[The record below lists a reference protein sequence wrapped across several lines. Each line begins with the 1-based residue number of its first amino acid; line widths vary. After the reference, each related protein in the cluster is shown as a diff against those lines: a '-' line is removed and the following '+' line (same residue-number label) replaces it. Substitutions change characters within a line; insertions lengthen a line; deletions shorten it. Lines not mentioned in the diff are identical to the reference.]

1 MNKAEH
7 LRPWLWRPGESG
19 NLAGRPKK
27 PRRSFDAV
35 RRFEALGIDP
45 LSEAITLAQ
54 DPALPK
60 VARLKAW
67 LTLMEYCYPKLCP
80 IASHENMSGR
90 LEELQRSWDT
100 ATLEE
105 FSQAFSKGLDTL
117 PEEARAGL
125 KKLEAMG
132 RIGPII
138 MQALIKFVEQHTE
151 SQAKAQGPQ
160 QPALKVAR

>member
-1 MNKAEH
+1 MAAIQAEK
-7 LRPWLWRPGESG
+7 PWLWRPGQSG
-19 NLAGRPKK
+19 NPAGKPKK

-45 LSEAITLAQ
+45 LSEAIALAQ

-67 LTLMEYCYPKLCP
+67 LALMDYCYPKLSP
-80 IASHENMSGR
+80 IASHENMSAR

-100 ATLEE
+100 ETLEE
-105 FSQAFSKGLDTL
+105 FSQAFQKELDTL
-117 PEEARAGL
+117 PDEAKAGL

-138 MQALIKFVEQHTE
+138 LQALIKFVEQRHE
-151 SQAKAQGPQ
+151 QVQDPQ
-160 QPALKVAR
+160 QPELKVVL

>member
-138 MQALIKFVEQHTE
+138 MQALIKFVEQRHE
-151 SQAKAQGPQ
+151 QVQAQGPEEGG
-160 QPALKVAR
+160 LKVAC